1 MKRIII
7 KNVLLDGEEK
17 NILIEGNIIKK
28 ISCCETVYDDTTT
41 KAAKIIEA
49 KGKAVIPGLINM
61 HTHSA
66 MTLMRGIYEDAK
78 LNEWLSYIW
87 KVEPRLDEEMIYWGT
102 RLACLE
108 MLKSGTTTFNDQYW
122 MTDTAVKAIAE
133 MGLRSMNSYVFLDMN
148 DTSKDEYLKEECL
161 KVYEKSASW
170 SGLNKFTVAVHAPYS
185 VSGSLMLWAND
196 FAVKNNL
203 LLHIHLSETAKEQE
217 DSFRLHKLS
226 PTGYLESL
234 GMLSPKV
241 LAAHC
246 VWMSEKDIELLALH
260 DVKIVHNIN
269 SNLKLA
275 SGYKFKYKE
284 FKDAGLTADDVMT
297 CSVSIA
303 EEEVSGIG
311 ASYLDGHL
319 VSWNYYQTTDT
330 PENEKFVSAYKARYG
345 EDRVTDDPIEAGYDA
360 VYLWAAAVEKAGTTD
375 VDAVREAAAGITFDA
390 PEGTI

>member
-148 DTSKDEYLKEECL
+148 DTSKDEYLKEEC
-161 KVYEKSASW
+161 
-170 SGLNKFTVAVHAPYS
+170 
-185 VSGSLMLWAND
+185 
-196 FAVKNNL
+196 
-203 LLHIHLSETAKEQE
+203 
-217 DSFRLHKLS
+217 
-226 PTGYLESL
+226 
-234 GMLSPKV
+234 
-241 LAAHC
+241 
-246 VWMSEKDIELLALH
+246 
-260 DVKIVHNIN
+260 
-269 SNLKLA
+269 
-275 SGYKFKYKE
+275 
-284 FKDAGLTADDVMT
+284 
-297 CSVSIA
+297 
-303 EEEVSGIG
+303 
-311 ASYLDGHL
+311 
-319 VSWNYYQTTDT
+319 
-330 PENEKFVSAYKARYG
+330 
-345 EDRVTDDPIEAGYDA
+345 
-360 VYLWAAAVEKAGTTD
+360 
-375 VDAVREAAAGITFDA
+375 
-390 PEGTI
+390 

>member
-170 SGLNKFTVAVHAPYS
+170 SGLNKFTVAVQAPYS
-185 VSGSLMLWAND
+185 VSGSLILWAND

-217 DSFRLHKLS
+217 DR
-226 PTGYLESL
+226 
-234 GMLSPKV
+234 
-241 LAAHC
+241 
-246 VWMSEKDIELLALH
+246 
-260 DVKIVHNIN
+260 
-269 SNLKLA
+269 
-275 SGYKFKYKE
+275 
-284 FKDAGLTADDVMT
+284 
-297 CSVSIA
+297 
-303 EEEVSGIG
+303 
-311 ASYLDGHL
+311 
-319 VSWNYYQTTDT
+319 
-330 PENEKFVSAYKARYG
+330 NEMF
-345 EDRVTDDPIEAGYDA
+345 
-360 VYLWAAAVEKAGTTD
+360 
-375 VDAVREAAAGITFDA
+375 
-390 PEGTI
+390 EGKR